1 MASDPALTTR
11 AAALPNGHGRTIP
24 VATLIDAAAV
34 AATTT
39 YANLDMGACFGAMTM
54 TVTASAV
61 TGTSPTADVIVEH
74 SHDGSTWATLGSF
87 TQLTAAGTETKTFG
101 PVRRYIRGKA
111 TLGGTSPVFT
121 LVLSGDLDCS
131 FI

>member
-1 MASDPALTTR
+1 MADPSLTTR
-11 AAALPNGHGRTIP
+11 AVALPNGHGRTIP

-39 YANLDMGACFGAMTM
+39 YASLDLGACFGAMTM
-54 TVTASAV
+54 TVTASSV
-61 TGTSPTADVIVEH
+61 SGTSPTADVIVEH
-74 SHDGSTWATLGSF
+74 SHDGSTWATLGSM

-101 PVRRYIRGKA
+101 PCRRYIRGKA

-121 LVLSGDLDCS
+121 LVFSGDLDLS